1 MRVTEDTYAGPVQ
14 FSLWLALLGAGTL
27 ISFTPGAGAINTM
40 SNALNSGFRRSIW
53 GILGQQA
60 ALLAH
65 IVIVALGVGVLVAG
79 SPLAFNVIRF
89 VGAAYLVY
97 LGIRQFLAKPALDAE
112 RDPAL
117 RNDPAWSMFR
127 RGLWVN
133 MLNPKA
139 IVFFLAFLPQFI
151 RLDRPLLPQYFI
163 VAATVIVVD
172 ILVMWFFFALTARSL
187 QRFTGDAR
195 GQRVVN
201 RVFGVLFVAVGVLLA
216 VIH

>member
-1 MRVTEDTYAGPVQ
+1 MQ

-112 RDPAL
+112 REPAL

-172 ILVMWFFFALTARSL
+172 ILVMWFFFAVTARSL